1 MKKWVTLDVAKVS
14 NLTAFAKLNR
24 FVIYFIIL
32 LFLLNQQLYS
42 DNTFPRSYSIYQ
54 ILPGGSLEVINTN
67 NTYYSFFV
75 KPTFGEFA
83 ESVFF
88 WKGIRR
94 DKVIGIPTVPPSI
107 LSSKTFK
114 DYLII
119 ISTQNHRL
127 FVSALDTNLELSSIT
142 ELPTEGG
149 FYDFTQ
155 LQWLD
160 TNQSGELLVLINK
173 TLYTIK
179 IDFGK
184 KKIYSNVISNNAL
197 SGCFLDYKNF
207 RIAVVNFEEGN
218 GMLYFIDSNY
228 SKKFVCRIDLSD
240 EVRIQQLGKWVIVV
254 SSSKFHNSSLFHI
267 IASDHGLTNKFW
279 IESRGNRASIYE
291 MDGKEI
297 IAYLRSLKSGY
308 LFVIAEFD
316 DFLTKKNEIHI
327 PLPSVLSE
335 SFGIFQ
341 INNLHYCVFRNG
353 ICILDQ
359 RGKILANDLIT
370 IGEHFPESLSL
381 CRINNFLILKSKTST
396 LVLEEKKHSIWFIT
410 RFLNNFG
417 KILIPF
423 LLLIIIFIILRKF
436 YKQRWLLKALIEA
449 PTTGVVFIIDKYGR
463 LHAVNNSAKDMLGI
477 TESVPL
483 RRMFTYYC
491 RFDYLEKLNEIV
503 EKSITTRESFMQKVN
518 FIRNSNEFEWL
529 FTVLPLTSFM
539 GKFKGSIITGTDI
552 TEVLGR
558 QKLTNLAQLAHDMQT
573 NLSTIRLNA
582 EQITTN
588 NDSKNEERK
597 RKILHQTQLLT
608 QRVRDIVTVGR
619 GEIVLQE
626 VDAYDLCMEARSEFD
641 ENVFPNVKFE
651 LDLKKF
657 IVQCDRPKM
666 IRAIRNAIENAIKA
680 FQGKPGTIKVKNWS
694 DHRQAYVAI
703 IDNGP
708 GMDKNI
714 LEKFLKPYFTTG
726 GTGLGTMII
735 QHVVELHGGTIY
747 VHSEKNVG
755 TEITLSIPIKQ
766 MFRND
771 RVKKKLVVIK
781 N

>member
-1 MKKWVTLDVAKVS
+1 MGAAKESKHTVY
-14 NLTAFAKLNR
+14 AKLNK
-24 FVIYFIIL
+24 VSICFIVLFFLFIL
-32 LFLLNQQLYS
+32 KLYS
-42 DNTFPRSYSIYQ
+42 DNTFPFGYSIYQ
-54 ILPGGSLEVINTN
+54 VLTGGSLEVLSTN

-94 DKVIGIPTVPPSI
+94 EKVVGISTVPPSI
-107 LSSKTFK
+107 LSSKTYR

-119 ISTQNHRL
+119 ISTHNNRL
-127 FVSALDTNLELSSIT
+127 FVSMLDTTLELSSIT

-155 LQWLD
+155 LRWLD
-160 TNQSGELLVLINK
+160 TTTNGEMLILINK
-173 TLYTIK
+173 SLYTIK
-179 IDFGK
+179 IDFK
-184 KKIYSNVISNNAL
+184 RKKIYSNVISNDAL
-197 SGCFLDYKNF
+197 SGCFLGLKNF
-207 RIAVVNFEEGN
+207 HIAFINFEEGN
-218 GMLYFIDSNY
+218 GVLYFIDKNF
-228 SKKFVCRIDLSD
+228 SKKFVCRIDVSD
-240 EVRIQQLGKWVIVV
+240 ELRIQQLGKWIVVV
-254 SSSKFHNSSLFHI
+254 SSSKFHNSSLFQI
-267 IASDHGLTNKFW
+267 IASDRGLVNKFW
-279 IESRGNRASIYE
+279 IETRGDRTSIYE
-291 MDGKEI
+291 TEGKEI
-297 IAYLRSLKSGY
+297 IAYLRSLQSGY
-308 LFVIAEFD
+308 SFVIAEFE
-316 DFLTKKNEIHI
+316 DFLTKKNEILI
-327 PLPSVLSE
+327 PLPPVLSE
-335 SFGIFQ
+335 SFGIFR
-341 INNLHYCVFRNG
+341 IKNLHYCVFRNG
-353 ICILDQ
+353 ICVLDPN
-359 RGKILANDLIT
+359 GEIIANDLIT
-370 IGEHFPESLSL
+370 IGEQFPESLSL
-381 CRINNFLILKSKTST
+381 SRVDKFLVLKSRTST
-396 LVLEEKKHSIWFIT
+396 MVLEEKKHSMWFFT
-410 RFLNNFG
+410 RFFNNFG

-423 LLLIIIFIILRKF
+423 LLLLVVFILLRKF
-436 YKQRWLLKALIEA
+436 YKQKWLLKALIEA
-449 PTTGVVFIIDKYGR
+449 PSTGVVFIIDKFGR
-463 LHAVNNSAKDMLGI
+463 LQAANNSGKDMLGI

-483 RRMFTYYC
+483 RRMFSYYC
-491 RFDYLEKLNEIV
+491 RFEYLEKLNKIV

-518 FIRNSNEFEWL
+518 FIRNNNDFEWL
-529 FTVLPLTSFM
+529 YTVLPLTSFM

-582 EQITTN
+582 DQIITA

-626 VDAYDLCMEARSEFD
+626 VDAYDLCMEAHSEFD

-657 IVQCDRPKM
+657 VVQCDRPKM

-680 FQGKPGTIKVKNWS
+680 FQGKPGIIKVKNWS
-694 DHRQAYVAI
+694 DHRQAYFAI

-735 QHVVELHGGTIY
+735 QHVVELHGGTIF

-766 MFRND
+766 IFRND
-771 RVKKKLVVIK
+771 KVKKKLVVIK

>member
-1 MKKWVTLDVAKVS
+1 M
-14 NLTAFAKLNR
+14 FKLK
-24 FVIYFIIL
+24 
-32 LFLLNQQLYS
+32 LYS
-42 DNTFPRSYSIYQ
+42 DNTFPFEYSIYQ
-54 ILPGGSLEVINTN
+54 VLSGGSLEVLSTN

-94 DKVIGIPTVPPSI
+94 EKVIGIPNIPPSI
-107 LSSKTFK
+107 LSSKMYN

-119 ISTQNHRL
+119 ISTQNNRL
-127 FVSALDTNLELSSIT
+127 FISMLDTNLELSSIT
-142 ELPTEGG
+142 ELPTESG

-160 TNQSGELLVLINK
+160 TTSNGEMLVLINK
-173 TLYTIK
+173 SLYTIK
-179 IDFGK
+179 IDFAK
-184 KKIYSNVISNNAL
+184 KKIYSNIVSNDAL
-197 SGCFLDYKNF
+197 SGCFLGLKNF
-207 RIAVVNFEEGN
+207 HIALINFEEGN
-218 GMLYFIDSNY
+218 GMLYFIDNNF
-228 SKKFVCRIDLSD
+228 SKKFVCRIDVSD
-240 EVRIQQLGKWVIVV
+240 EVRIQQLGKLIVVV
-254 SSSKFHNSSLFHI
+254 SSSKFYNSSLFQI
-267 IASDHGLTNKFW
+267 IASDQGLINKFW
-279 IESRGNRASIYE
+279 IESRGNRTSIYKTE
-291 MDGKEI
+291 GKEI
-297 IAYLRSLKSGY
+297 IAYLRSVQSGY

-316 DFLTKKNEIHI
+316 DFLTKKNEIFVQ
-327 PLPSVLSE
+327 LPPVLSE
-335 SFGIFQ
+335 SFGIFR
-341 INNLHYCVFRNG
+341 INDLHYCVFRNG
-353 ICILDQ
+353 ICVLNQ
-359 RGKILANDLIT
+359 NGKIIANDLIT
-370 IGEHFPESLSL
+370 IGEQFPESLTL
-381 CRINNFLILKSKTST
+381 DRVGNFLILKSRTST
-396 LVLEEKKHSIWFIT
+396 MVLEERKHSMWFIT
-410 RFLNNFG
+410 RFFNNFG

-423 LLLIIIFIILRKF
+423 SLLVVVIILLRKF
-436 YKQRWLLKALIEA
+436 YKQKWLLKALIEA
-449 PTTGVVFIIDKYGR
+449 PTTGVVFVIDKYGR
-463 LHAVNNSAKDMLGI
+463 LQAVNNSGKDMLGI

-483 RRMFTYYC
+483 RRMFSYYC
-491 RFDYLEKLNEIV
+491 RFEYLEKLNEIV
-503 EKSITTRESFMQKVN
+503 EKSITTRESFMQKIN
-518 FIRNSNEFEWL
+518 FIRNNNEFEWL
-529 FTVLPLTSFM
+529 YTVLPLTSFM

-582 EQITTN
+582 EQIITG

-619 GEIVLQE
+619 GEIVLQD
-626 VDAYDLCMEARSEFD
+626 VDAYDLCMEARAEFD

-666 IRAIRNAIENAIKA
+666 IRAIRNAVENAIKA
-680 FQGKPGTIKVKNWS
+680 FQGKPGIIKVKNWS
-694 DHRQAYVAI
+694 DYRQAYFSI
-703 IDNGP
+703 IDNGS

-735 QHVVELHGGTIY
+735 QHVVELHGGTIF

-755 TEITLSIPIKQ
+755 TEITLSIPMKQ
-766 MFRND
+766 VFRND
-771 RVKKKLVVIK
+771 KVKKKLVVIK